1 MMPKMDTENSGDNYF
16 RLCIY
21 TASIKECK
29 NEEEIKEVMNKL
41 FYQMKG
47 YEEFI
52 CYKLHEGKI

>member
-21 TASIKECK
+21 DANIKEY
-29 NEEEIKEVMNKL
+29 NEKEIYEAMDKL

-52 CYKLHEGKI
+52 CYKLQKGKI